1 MKRYLVHLFW
11 LLPFIGAAQQHNDKD
26 AFFIREIHRQALVH
40 GEAMQQLTI
49 LSEQI
54 GGRLAGSEQSAK
66 AVAHCAD
73 YLKSLGVDTVYLQ
86 PCEVPRWERGEPETV
101 EITVLGQS
109 ETLPLHA
116 LALGNSIGTG
126 PTGLMAEAVE
136 VKTLDEV
143 DSLGEQLRGKI
154 VFFNERMD
162 DGELNTFSAYG
173 KAAGSRV
180 RGASRAAR
188 YGAVGVLVRSLTTQ
202 IDEVPHTGT
211 LVYEEGIPRI
221 PAMAISTMDAEKLS
235 DLLESRT
242 VQVFMRSTCQILES
256 AISHNV
262 VAEIKG
268 TAYPEDIIL
277 VGGHLDSW
285 DVGGGAHD
293 DGAGC
298 VHAMEVMRL
307 IKAMNYQPKRSIRC
321 VLFMNEENGLGGG
334 KAYQAASFAA
344 GEYHMAAIES
354 DRGGFTPRGF
364 TVEGHES
371 VLKNKFRKLSD
382 WLPLLEPYGLGF
394 RLGGS
399 GADISGL
406 KNQKGLLIG
415 FEPDTQRYFDYHHT
429 AIDRIEAVNERELEL
444 GAAAMMSLVYL
455 LDQYGLGE

>member
-1 MKRYLVHLFW
+1 MKRYVVYLCW
-11 LLPFIGAAQQHNDKD
+11 LLPFAGFAQQGIDQD
-26 AFFIREIHRQALVH
+26 ALYIREIHHQALVQ
-40 GEAMQQLTI
+40 GEAWQQLTV

-54 GGRLAGSEQSAK
+54 GGRLAGSEQSEK
-66 AVAHCAD
+66 AISHCAN

-86 PCEVPRWERGEPETV
+86 PCEVPRWERGEPEIV
-101 EITVLGQS
+101 EIAVMGSTES
-109 ETLPLHA
+109 IPLHA

-126 PTGLMAEAVE
+126 PAGLSAEVVE

-143 DSLGEQLRGKI
+143 DSLGDKVRGKI

-162 DGELNTFSAYG
+162 DGTLNTFNAYG

-180 RGASRAAR
+180 WGASRAAR
-188 YGAVGVLVRSLTTQ
+188 HGAVGVLVRSLTTR
-202 IDEVPHTGT
+202 IDDVPHTGT
-211 LVYEEGIPRI
+211 LVYEAEIPRI
-221 PAMAISTMDAEKLS
+221 PALAISTMDAEKLS
-235 DLLESRT
+235 LLLKTRK
-242 VQVFMRSTCQILES
+242 VKALMRSNCQILEPV
-256 AISHNV
+256 ISHNV
-262 VAEIKG
+262 IAEIKG
-268 TAYPEDIIL
+268 SQFPEEIIL

-307 IKAMNYQPKRSIRC
+307 IKAMNYRPLRSIRC
-321 VLFMNEENGLGGG
+321 VLFMNEENGTGGA
-334 KAYQAASFAA
+334 KAYQAASYAA
-344 GEYHMAAIES
+344 GEYHLGAIES

-371 VLKNKFRKLSD
+371 VLQDKFKRLST

-429 AIDRIEAVNERELEL
+429 AIDRIDAVNERELEL

-455 LDQYGLGE
+455 LDKYGLE